1 MIPGTFDRSAGVAGM
16 PDESV
21 VHPLLDQIRAR
32 LAESPGREARFLGAP
47 ARAAVALVLRVINGE
62 LELLLIRRAEREGD
76 PWSGHVALP
85 GGRRDPRDPSL
96 RETAIR
102 ETLEETAIDLR
113 ASSEPLG
120 VLDEL
125 HPRTPVLPSI
135 VVTPSVFVLTDVGQ
149 RSLELVLSDEVAEA
163 FWVPL
168 ATLVDPTV
176 TQETDVQRPGETW
189 RVRAFMV
196 REHVVWGL
204 TERILRN
211 LLTVIGY

>member
-1 MIPGTFDRSAGVAGM
+1 MIPGSSDRGPDVAGM
-16 PDESV
+16 PDEFV
-21 VHPLLDQIRAR
+21 VHPLLDQIRTR
-32 LAESPGREARFLGAP
+32 LAESPGRVAQLQGAP
-47 ARAAVALVLRVINGE
+47 ARAAVALVLRVIGGE

-85 GGRRDPRDPSL
+85 GGRRDPQDLSL

-102 ETLEETAIDLR
+102 ETLEETAVDLR
-113 ASSEPLG
+113 ALGELLG

-125 HPRTPVLPSI
+125 HPRTPVLPAI
-135 VVTPSVFVLTDVGQ
+135 VVTPYVFALTEVGQ
-149 RSLELVLSDEVAEA
+149 RSLDLVLSDEVAEA

-168 ATLVDPTV
+168 ATLADPTV

-196 REHVVWGL
+196 RQHVVWGL

-211 LLTVIGY
+211 LLTLIGY